1 MPRFKGALKRLP
13 FKQSEVERSIRA
25 VQNQGITIEKIEI
38 CPTTG
43 TISIVPAAAPVLVGA
58 KAAKATA

>member
-1 MPRFKGALKRLP
+1 MPRFKGPMKRLP

-25 VQNQGITIEKIEI
+25 VQNQGIGIAKIEI

-43 TISIVPAAAPVLVGA
+43 TISIVPSEPLVPAVPVA
-58 KAAKATA
+58 EKA

>member
-1 MPRFKGALKRLP
+1 MPRFKGPMKRLP

-25 VQNQGITIEKIEI
+25 VQNQGIGIAKIEI

-43 TISIVPAAAPVLVGA
+43 TISIVPSASPPASETTAE
-58 KAAKATA
+58 KA